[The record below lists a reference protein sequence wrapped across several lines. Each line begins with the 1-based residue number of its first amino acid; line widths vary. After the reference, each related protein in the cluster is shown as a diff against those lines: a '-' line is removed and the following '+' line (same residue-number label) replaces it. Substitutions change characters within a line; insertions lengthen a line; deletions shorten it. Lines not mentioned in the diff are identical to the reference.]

1 MNLSKKLSSV
11 CGKNVFLV
19 SYLKQQM
26 RAVGTML
33 KLNNDESTKTF
44 IYNSTDYVRC
54 AVLSSFR
61 KPTSSIHWHLQ
72 TDDWGLQINN
82 VKRTRPSTSE
92 SLIKKGLQSLS
103 WCWTNAWMSM
113 LKLSEFGVSADW
125 VACSHLSNRR
135 ANSGN
140 KGCLKHNYNYI
151 KSVNGVGG
159 ITEQYH

>member
-1 MNLSKKLSSV
+1 MNLSKKLLSV
-11 CGKNVFLV
+11 CGKNVFFV
-19 SYLKQQM
+19 CYLKKLM
-26 RAVGTML
+26 RAIRTML
-33 KLNNDESTKTF
+33 KLNNDKSTKTF
-44 IYNSTDYVRC
+44 IYDSTDYVRC

-72 TDDWGLQINN
+72 TDNWELQINN
-82 VKRTRPSTSE
+82 IQRTRPSTSE

-140 KGCLKHNYNYI
+140 KGCLKHNYNYVT
-151 KSVNGVGG
+151 SVNSVGG
-159 ITEQYH
+159 ITELYH